1 MKQKELK
8 YSRPMTKRERA
19 AQRLRLEE
27 LAEGAR
33 RKEATIAA
41 YLDSIRQRA
50 WSVQSD
56 DEIRTL
62 CREVWSRRHYCSAAI
77 SLTDQLLKERRERKK
92 LATVLTLGGIPL
104 TPKS

>member
-1 MKQKELK
+1 
-8 YSRPMTKRERA
+8 MTKRERFT
-19 AQRLRLEE
+19 QRRRLEE

-33 RKEATIAA
+33 RREAQIAA

-77 SLTDQLLKERRERKK
+77 SLTDQILKERRARKE
-92 LATVLTLGGIPL
+92 LPL
-104 TPKS
+104 C